1 MLKPGILAVPGPDF
15 KGRRTRTHDS
25 VVSRI
30 SDIRRFGSPS
40 VSQLEPNHMLA
51 KSGEY
56 AADSERFLYTV
67 GANLLIA
74 EWIGRIERLPEE

>member
-1 MLKPGILAVPGPDF
+1 
-15 KGRRTRTHDS
+15 
-25 VVSRI
+25 
-30 SDIRRFGSPS
+30 
-40 VSQLEPNHMLA
+40 MLA